1 MGSENV
7 SMGTKRVA
15 VLGASRSGGETT
27 GGIRDRRFG
36 SRERNDFKSRFASSN
51 GFFQFWQHF
60 SEKNQFCFLYQS
72 WWSRLG
78 ENLELSQKDAFNK
91 TNPYRAHIL
100 TEFEFLW
107 ISLNIE
113 KS

>member
-1 MGSENV
+1 MFPWGRNELLCLGRVAAAGRRRGGSGIGGSEAGKETISSLDSLAQMV
-7 SMGTKRVA
+7 S
-15 VLGASRSGGETT
+15 SS
-27 GGIRDRRFG
+27 FG
-36 SRERNDFKSRFASSN
+36 NISQK
-51 GFFQFWQHF
+51 
-60 SEKNQFCFLYQS
+60 KNQFCFLYQS